1 MNQSEGLLYGNIG
14 LKGFNIYIVKL
25 WNPKVAWFFRY
36 FSHWM
41 SQKPILP
48 MKGTLFDF
56 FVHILITKMW
66 SYSVFLPEHDMWLH
80 DRKQLMPICRLLII
94 RYDFKGH
101 QTVEGSNSANSADH
115 STTSCLFFHSFNTH
129 FLPASLPLPAGG
141 IKAHYLP
148 TGRKDDKSWSH
159 CVTMTSDFTR
169 SPTSSC

>member
-1 MNQSEGLLYGNIG
+1 MVILDWKDLTFTLLNFEI
-14 LKGFNIYIVKL
+14 LKL
-25 WNPKVAWFFRY
+25 LD
-36 FSHWM
+36 FSVISVTGCARNWHFGD
-41 SQKPILP
+41 ILP

-148 TGRKDDKSWSH
+148 TGRKDDKNWSH